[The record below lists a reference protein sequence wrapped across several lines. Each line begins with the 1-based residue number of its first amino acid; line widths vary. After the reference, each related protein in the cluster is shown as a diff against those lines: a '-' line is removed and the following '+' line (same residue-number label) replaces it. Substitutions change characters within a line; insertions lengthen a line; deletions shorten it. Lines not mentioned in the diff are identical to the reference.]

1 MFCYHVL
8 VSISCGVCFAT
19 VSRGVQNRIASCSAC
34 RLCAVG
40 VVMKCVDEL
49 GGFAM
54 CRMSFCQSGNNRQRE
69 GQFLYVPYVVLGC
82 RKLERAVYGCSWMS
96 YVKLC

>member
-1 MFCYHVL
+1 M
-8 VSISCGVCFAT
+8 SISCGVCFAT
-19 VSRGVQNRIASCSAC
+19 VSQGVRNRTASCSAC

-54 CRMSFCQSGNNRQRE
+54 CRMSFRQSGNDKQRE
-69 GQFLYVPYVVLGC
+69 GQFLYVPDVVLGC
-82 RKLERAVYGCSWMS
+82 RKLERVVWMFLD
-96 YVKLC
+96 VVR